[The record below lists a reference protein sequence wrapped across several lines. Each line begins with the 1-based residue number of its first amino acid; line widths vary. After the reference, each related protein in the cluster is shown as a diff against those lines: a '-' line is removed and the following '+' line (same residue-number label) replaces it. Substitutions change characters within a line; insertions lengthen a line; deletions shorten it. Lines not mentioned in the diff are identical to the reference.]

1 MTLWG
6 LVSWLIA
13 GLALG
18 ALFRLLTRPWLAAAG
33 VERGWPGNLLLGCG
47 GALLGGLV
55 STGLGFGGLAAYD
68 PRSLTLSSLTALLVL
83 LTDRWLALYF
93 LRSSPTR

>member
-1 MTLWG
+1 MALWG

-13 GLALG
+13 GLAVG
-18 ALFRLLTRPWLAAAG
+18 AVFRLLTRPWLAAAG
-33 VERGWPGNLLLGCG
+33 VERGWPGNLLLGSG
-47 GALLGGLV
+47 GALVGGLIA
-55 STGLGFGGLAAYD
+55 TLLGFGGLAAYD
-68 PRSLTLSSLTALLVL
+68 PRSLTLASLVALLAL